1 MNRTVWVVFTIA
13 AASLSL
19 SACGARE
26 RISTDDKATLDCLA
40 SQTVVSLTAQV
51 RDGLQAGMQ
60 PDELSGLQAV
70 LTAEGL
76 NSAKTLFPNQ
86 PMNQT
91 YYEYNVARRTTAV
104 QEGLKSQ
111 DSLSDAYQ
119 LMTQTL
125 DLGATCVIEG
135 LPS

>member
-1 MNRTVWVVFTIA
+1 MNCTDWVIFSVA

-19 SACGARE
+19 SACGGGE
-26 RISTDDKATLDCLA
+26 RISADDKATLDCLA

-51 RDGLQAGMQ
+51 RDGLQAGIQ
-60 PDELSGLQAV
+60 PDDLSGLQAV

-91 YYEYNVARRTTAV
+91 YYEYNVARRSTAV
-104 QEGLKSQ
+104 QEGLKNP
-111 DSLSDAYQ
+111 DSLSDEYQ
-119 LMTQTL
+119 LMTDTL

-135 LPS
+135 LPN

>member
-1 MNRTVWVVFTIA
+1 MSHAVWVVFGIA
-13 AASLSL
+13 AAGLTL

-26 RISTDDKATLDCLA
+26 RISADDKATLDCLA

-51 RDGLQAGMQ
+51 RDGLQAGML

-104 QEGLKSQ
+104 QKGLKSQ
-111 DSLSDAYQ
+111 DSLSEDYQ
-119 LMTQTL
+119 VMAETL

>member
-1 MNRTVWVVFTIA
+1 MNHTVWAVFTIV
-13 AASLSL
+13 AASLTL
-19 SACGARE
+19 SACGVRE

-60 PDELSGLQAV
+60 PGELSGLQAV